1 MPGVT
6 KVGVLGG
13 TFDPPHLG
21 HMAVAQD
28 AVEGL
33 GLDRVLLIPAQRSP
47 HKDSPPE
54 APGPERLRMLREAV
68 AGDPRF
74 EVSDIELRRPAPSYA
89 IDTLTELEGALAGA
103 RLVLLL
109 GVDQWASFGR
119 WRCPREIARLARIAV
134 LTRSGERPR
143 DVDPGFADGP
153 PPAIT
158 EVPVIRLDVSSSDVR
173 RRVRE
178 GRSIRRLVPEAVR
191 RIIVADKLYL

>member
-74 EVSDIELRRPAPSYA
+74 ETHEPGLHDVDQGGADQQPERVESQSLVHGRLLWRIRGRGIGGPASAEPKAMTQKLVAAAAGPTALSAAVGDWDIETVGDRETPR
-89 IDTLTELEGALAGA
+89 LAGG
-103 RLVLLL
+103 L
-109 GVDQWASFGR
+109 
-119 WRCPREIARLARIAV
+119 
-134 LTRSGERPR
+134 
-143 DVDPGFADGP
+143 
-153 PPAIT
+153 
-158 EVPVIRLDVSSSDVR
+158 
-173 RRVRE
+173 
-178 GRSIRRLVPEAVR
+178 
-191 RIIVADKLYL
+191 